1 MNAINSAIS
10 MAVKTQSKR
19 VNVTN
24 DELAQS
30 AGMSRD
36 AVSRRL
42 NNHTEWK
49 LDELDAIAQ
58 TLQLPDAWALIDL
71 AKSEQEL
78 SNSRLAA

>member
-1 MNAINSAIS
+1 

-42 NNHTEWK
+42 NNHIEWK